1 MGKKKFNFR
10 SFVSNARK
18 TVMQKILG
26 KKLTRQIDEKINKI
40 NRNISKKMSDIGA
53 CAKFR
58 RERDNV
64 QRKVNDLN
72 NQKNQINNF
81 IANCSNTNIRL
92 INKNNALLDTTQYY
106 NNQLFGTN
114 SIKGY
119 VNTALDIEN
128 DKTKIVNENIKNVNE
143 PPSTKETLRNRYG
156 GACGRYRKQRDDFQ
170 GQINTLN
177 AEIRSLSQKKQ
188 NCINANTKIVKKNNV
203 LTDTFNYYNE
213 QIFGYN
219 DPSGKNSIK
228 GYLKTIIDSQN
239 KKDDIVNQKL
249 GQLTENFDSMYNKV
263 YLENNIIQNQINM
276 NKEKHSVDN
285 QKYKDLVNQID
296 RLKQIDIITSIILLA
311 IIIASG
317 TIIWFSNKSLTHKF
331 VMVKVV
337 WLYVILI
344 EIVEYVLFY
353 AYIYVRAFIFGEQS
367 TYNDYWN
374 FPHLSWLDIVI
385 LGLIALSIFI

>member
-1 MGKKKFNFR
+1 MGRRRGTPLPRPRPLPRPKPLPR
-10 SFVSNARK
+10 SKPLPRPKPLSRPK
-18 TVMQKILG
+18 PLPKP
-26 KKLTRQIDEKINKI
+26 K
-40 NRNISKKMSDIGA
+40 GA
-53 CAKFR
+53 CDKYK
-58 RERDNV
+58 RERDRF
-64 QRKVNDLN
+64 RKERDGLNRQVNELTTFKN
-72 NQKNQINNF
+72 NCI
-81 IANCSNTNIRL
+81 NTNTRL
-92 INKNNALLDTTQYY
+92 VKKNNALLDTVQYY
-106 NNQLFGTN
+106 YNQL
-114 SIKGY
+114 
-119 VNTALDIEN
+119 
-128 DKTKIVNENIKNVNE
+128 
-143 PPSTKETLRNRYG
+143 
-156 GACGRYRKQRDDFQ
+156 
-170 GQINTLN
+170 
-177 AEIRSLSQKKQ
+177 
-188 NCINANTKIVKKNNV
+188 
-203 LTDTFNYYNE
+203 
-213 QIFGYN
+213 FGYN
-219 DPSGKNSIK
+219 DPYMTNSVK
-228 GYLKTIIDSQN
+228 GYVSAIVDTQN
-239 KKDDIVNQKL
+239 EKDNILNQKL
-249 GQLTENFDSMYNKV
+249 AESNKKENFTVKENFDSMYNKV

-385 LGLIALSIFI
+385 LGLIALSVFI